1 MNNKTNDNVRMLAM
15 TALFASLIAVV
26 TTFIRIPASHGG
38 YTHCGDSMIYLAACI
53 LPPQFSIAS
62 AAIGGFMADIL
73 AGAPQWAIPTAII
86 KMFNAMP
93 FIACRYFLK
102 KHNNDNKILHPANIA
117 MLIPS
122 SIVTVV
128 GYFLATGL
136 MYGFEVS
143 LISAF
148 ISGWVQPLT
157 GAIVFVSVGGGLD
170 AIKFKSK
177 IYPRLATFN
186 LRKTGK
192 T

>member
-1 MNNKTNDNVRMLAM
+1 MNTKTNDNVRMLAT

-26 TTFIRIPASHGG
+26 TTFVRIPASHGG
-38 YTHCGDSMIYLAACI
+38 YAHCGDSIIYLAACI
-53 LPPQFSIAS
+53 LPPQFSMTA

-86 KMFNAMP
+86 KVFNVLP
-93 FIACRYFLK
+93 FIVCRYFLK
-102 KHNNDNKILHPANIA
+102 KYHKDDKILHPANIA

-128 GYFLATGL
+128 GYFIASGL

-148 ISGWVQPLT
+148 ISGWIQPLT
-157 GAIVFVSVGGGLD
+157 SAVVFFFVASGLD
-170 AIKFKSK
+170 AVKFKSK
-177 IYPRLATFN
+177 IYPRLMTSRV
-186 LRKTGK
+186 RKTGK
-192 T
+192 A

>member
-1 MNNKTNDNVRMLAM
+1 MNNRTSDNVRMLAI

-26 TTFIRIPASHGG
+26 TTFIRIPASHSG
-38 YTHCGDSMIYLAACI
+38 YAHCGDSIIYLAACI
-53 LPPQFSIAS
+53 LPPQFSVAS

-86 KMFNAMP
+86 TILNVLP
-93 FIACRYFLK
+93 FVACRYFLK
-102 KHNNDNKILHPANIA
+102 KYNKDDKILHPANIA
-117 MLIPS
+117 MIIPS
-122 SIVTVV
+122 SFVTVV
-128 GYFLATGL
+128 GYFLASGL

-148 ISGWVQPLT
+148 ISGWVQPLIS
-157 GAIVFVSVGGGLD
+157 AIVFFFAGSGLD

-177 IYPRLATFN
+177 IYPKLTTSN

-192 T
+192 A